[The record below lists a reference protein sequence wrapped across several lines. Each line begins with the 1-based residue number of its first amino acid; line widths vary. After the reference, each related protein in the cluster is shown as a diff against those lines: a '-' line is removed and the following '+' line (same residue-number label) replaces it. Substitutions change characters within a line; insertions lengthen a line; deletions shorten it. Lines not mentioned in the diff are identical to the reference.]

1 MAKNLYEMDSE
12 YWQLYELL
20 DELEDEDQI
29 DALIERCDTLE
40 DAIEHKIGNLI
51 KWCRELA
58 TEAEAAKRE
67 QDRYA
72 AIGRSA
78 CGGIARQVGTPTTP
92 RAQVRSTGGTD
103 LSVLRSDAA
112 PSQWDE
118 QTFLWCVV
126 KGGTPPDR
134 SNRQVAAMNGVETI
148 SEEPPGAP
156 RTGVLL
162 QQGQTLVIR

>member
-1 MAKNLYEMDSE
+1 MAKNLYEMDSK

-72 AIGRSA
+72 AIGKAAANKLLRIKGLIRLIMERHGKQKMVTPA
-78 CGGIARQVGTPTTP
+78 GRAGIQNTAAKVVVYNIEQALASGYIKNITP
-92 RAQVRSTGGTD
+92 
-103 LSVLRSDAA
+103 
-112 PSQWDE
+112 DE
-118 QTFLWCVV
+118 TWLDKTAIKQAL
-126 KGGTPPDR
+126 
-134 SNRQVAAMNGVETI
+134 QNGEDV
-148 SEEPPGAP
+148 P
-156 RTGVLL
+156 GVLL